1 MLLAEDALTIV
12 GIAIGTCLWFGLVY
26 AVYRWGPFEDDRSI
40 VASVR
45 AAVARDRER
54 RRRDHDGDER

>member
-1 MLLAEDALTIV
+1 MLLAADAVTIA
-12 GIAIGTCLWFGLVY
+12 GIAVGTGLWFGLVY
-26 AVYRWGPFEDDRSI
+26 AVYRWGPFEEDRSL

-54 RRRDHDGDER
+54 RRGSTRRR